1 MNPQK
6 TIIMADSGCDVNKV
20 YRDQYGIRL
29 LPFHVYYPEKDYLD
43 SVDIDPMMIYKR
55 FPDEFPSTSTPS
67 MAEISDALD
76 QAVAE
81 GYENAIIVCISHCFS
96 GTYNAVR
103 LIGTQRD
110 DIHVYAFDTLNIS
123 VSSGLYAI
131 WAARKLEEGWSAE
144 KIAEELPKKLPEG
157 NIFFYM
163 DTLKYLQRG
172 GRIGRLSGM
181 VGSILKIKP
190 VISCDSEGA
199 YYTVGMI
206 RGERQ
211 SKKKLMES
219 VVKFTGDAKATICV
233 EEGGGNHLEAL
244 EFESMLRTNLPQCE
258 FIREQ
263 QITASLAINTGPGL
277 IGVGVLKNP

>member
-1 MNPQK
+1 
-6 TIIMADSGCDVNKV
+6 
-20 YRDQYGIRL
+20 
-29 LPFHVYYPEKDYLD
+29 
-43 SVDIDPMMIYKR
+43 
-55 FPDEFPSTSTPS
+55 
-67 MAEISDALD
+67 MAEINDALD
-76 QAVAE
+76 EAVAA
-81 GYENAIIVCISHCFS
+81 GFENAIVVCISHCFS

-103 LIGTQRD
+103 LISTQRD
-110 DIHVYAFDTLNIS
+110 DIHVYAFDTRNIS

-131 WAARKLEEGWSAE
+131 WAARKLEEGWSAGQ
-144 KIAEELPKKLPEG
+144 IAEALPGKLADG

-190 VISCDSEGA
+190 VISCDEEGA

-211 SKKKLMES
+211 SKKKLLES
-219 VVKFTGDAKATICV
+219 VVRFVDGQKAIVCV
-233 EEGGGNHLEAL
+233 EEGGNHLQAL
-244 EFESMLRTNLPQCE
+244 EFEAMLKEQLPQCE
-258 FIREQ
+258 FLMEQ
-263 QITASLAINTGPGL
+263 QITASLAVNTGPGL